1 MRFYLKSSTAVL
13 TGCTYFSN
21 TKNGY
26 THSMPTENFMDILF
40 SNWQHTLQPFG
51 VDQVAAEKAFNR
63 LVAAYCTPGRYYHTL
78 KHIDHILSI
87 IQILQSYTNNLA
99 AVQLAAWFHDVVYDT
114 QAQDNEERSA
124 DYAFELLSNLNIPES
139 TITTVTRLI
148 LNTKAHQAAVDD
160 YDSQVLLD
168 ADLAIL
174 ATNPVQYLEYAHAI
188 RQEYSWV
195 AEADYIT
202 GRRQVLE
209 RFLQRSPIYFTP
221 LMLEFAE
228 PCARGNIQAEIQSL
242 ASGCG
247 L

>member
-1 MRFYLKSSTAVL
+1 
-13 TGCTYFSN
+13 
-21 TKNGY
+21 
-26 THSMPTENFMDILF
+26 MDILF
-40 SNWQHTLQPFG
+40 YNWQHTLQPFG

-63 LVAAYCTPGRYYHTL
+63 LVAAYSTPGRYYHTL
-78 KHIDHILSI
+78 KHIDHVLGTIE
-87 IQILQSYTNNLA
+87 ILQGYTNNLA

-114 QAQDNEERSA
+114 QAQDNEQKSA
-124 DYAFELLSNLNIPES
+124 DYAFELLSNLGIPES

-148 LNTKAHQAAVDD
+148 LNTKDHQAAMDD

-174 ATNPVQYLEYAHAI
+174 ATNLVQYPEYAHAI
-188 RQEYSWV
+188 RQEYGWV

-209 RFLQRSPIYFTP
+209 QFLQRSRIYFTP
-221 LMLEFAE
+221 LMSEFAE
-228 PCARGNIQAEIQSL
+228 RSARGNIQEEIQSL

-247 L
+247 F

>member
-1 MRFYLKSSTAVL
+1 
-13 TGCTYFSN
+13 
-21 TKNGY
+21 
-26 THSMPTENFMDILF
+26 MPTENFMDILF

-63 LVAAYCTPGRYYHTL
+63 LVAAYSTPGRYYHTL
-78 KHIDHILSI
+78 KHIDHVLGTIE
-87 IQILQSYTNNLA
+87 ILQGYTNNLA

-114 QAQDNEERSA
+114 EAQDNEERSA
-124 DYAFELLSNLNIPES
+124 DYAFELLSNLGIPES
-139 TITTVTRLI
+139 TITTITHLI
-148 LNTKAHQAAVDD
+148 LNTKDHQAGVDD

-174 ATNPVQYLEYAHAI
+174 ATNLVEYPEYAHAI
-188 RQEYSWV
+188 RQEYGWV

-209 RFLQRSPIYFTP
+209 RFLQRSRIYSTP

-228 PCARGNIQAEIQSL
+228 PSARGNIQREIQSL
-242 ASGCG
+242 LSG
-247 L
+247 

>member
-1 MRFYLKSSTAVL
+1 
-13 TGCTYFSN
+13 
-21 TKNGY
+21 
-26 THSMPTENFMDILF
+26 MPTENFMDILF

-51 VDQVAAEKAFNR
+51 VDQVAAEKAFNS
-63 LVAAYCTPGRYYHTL
+63 LVAAYSTPGRYYHTL
-78 KHIDHILSI
+78 KHIDGVLSTI
-87 IQILQSYTNNLA
+87 EILQGYTNNLA

-114 QAQDNEERSA
+114 QAQDNEQRSA

-174 ATNPVQYLEYAHAI
+174 ATNPLQYPEYAHAI

-209 RFLQRSPIYFTP
+209 KFLQRSPIYFTP

-228 PCARGNIQAEIQSL
+228 PCARSNIQAEIQSL
-242 ASGCG
+242 TSGCSF
-247 L
+247 